1 MGMPEEALDDVG
13 KALSLIERTGELHS
27 ELELHRAKG
36 EILHGISDLDRA
48 ERCFRRA
55 LEVAQ
60 RQSARGLELRA
71 ATSLAGLLRERRRT
85 DEARG
90 LLNPIC
96 ASFSEESDSPIVGPA
111 CTLLGEFEQT
121 RVRNN
126 G

>member
-13 KALSLIERTGELHS
+13 KALSLIERPGESHS
-27 ELELHRAKG
+27 ESELHRAKG
-36 EILHGISDLDRA
+36 EILHGTSDLDHA
-48 ERCFRRA
+48 ERCFLRA
-55 LEVAQ
+55 LEVAR

-71 ATSLAGLLRERRRT
+71 ATSLAGLLRERRRA
-85 DEARG
+85 DEARA

-96 ASFSEESDSPIVGPA
+96 ASFSEESDSPIVGRA
-111 CTLLGEFEQT
+111 RTLLGEFEQT